1 MKRRTKHPRGYILLL
16 TLLMLAIA
24 AAALAGICRAGL
36 QSVVRASGAQEDLQR
51 RWGVISCRA
60 ALFGK
65 SPAVLAA
72 PGRRGPLAEATVSFR
87 LGGQPTTLVFGDEQ
101 AKANVNLMYAL
112 GQRAG
117 ADRAVR
123 ALAQSSGAAVRVEL
137 RPMVVD
143 ADEDVDTNEAVRTKD
158 RGEPEDEAIE
168 VSFEPAFESWGQVFA
183 DASPH
188 ELMRSRGTL
197 PSVASNLTCWGD
209 GTINVLR
216 ASREAMLNACD
227 RVLGPAA
234 VTKLLAARD
243 KDPEFDLWETLDM
256 LNLPEARRD
265 AADLLLSDDSTC
277 YSMWIVTR
285 SGSREWY
292 DLTVG
297 DVRPGGT
304 GAKGELRTFS
314 W

>member
-1 MKRRTKHPRGYILLL
+1 MKRRTRHPRGYVLLL
-16 TLLMLAIA
+16 TLLLLAIA
-24 AAALAGICRAGL
+24 AAALAGVCRAGL
-36 QSVVRASGAQEDLQR
+36 QSVVRATRAQDDLQR
-51 RWGVISCRA
+51 RWGVVSCRA
-60 ALFGK
+60 ALFRK

-72 PGRRGPLAEATVSFR
+72 PGRRGPLAEATVSFL
-87 LGGQPTTLVFGDEQ
+87 LGGQPATLVFGDEQ

-112 GQRAG
+112 VGRAG

-123 ALAQSSGAAVRVEL
+123 ALAESSAAALRVEL
-137 RPMVVD
+137 RPMALD
-143 ADEDVDTNEAVRTKD
+143 SNEQTDERADDTID
-158 RGEPEDEAIE
+158 

-183 DASPH
+183 GASPR
-188 ELMRSRGTL
+188 ELMRGRGTL

-209 GTINVLR
+209 GTVNVRR
-216 ASREAMLNACD
+216 ASREAMLHACD

-243 KDPEFDLWETLDM
+243 KSPEFDLWETLDT
-256 LNLPEARRD
+256 LDLPEARRD
-265 AADLLLSDDSTC
+265 AADLLLCDESTC
-277 YSMWIVTR
+277 YSLWIVTR

-297 DVRPGGT
+297 DMPAGGA
-304 GAKGELRTFS
+304 GANGKLRTFS